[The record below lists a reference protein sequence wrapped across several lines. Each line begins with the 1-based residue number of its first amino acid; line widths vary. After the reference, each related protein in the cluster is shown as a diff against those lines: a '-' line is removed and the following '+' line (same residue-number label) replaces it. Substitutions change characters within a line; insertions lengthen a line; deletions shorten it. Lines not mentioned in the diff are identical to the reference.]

1 MNENEN
7 KNVEKIQNIQE
18 LLKDKELLLSSI
30 EEEQKVDEDMI
41 KEVVTNLNLLKDV
54 EINKDILRITKI
66 GITVNKL
73 TKINNELVQN
83 LSKDLVEKWKHI
95 AKMEKMSS
103 LKNCEMMK
111 KRKSEKIEIAND
123 NKNNNNNDNN
133 NNKNNKNNDNNKNN
147 ESNNIND
154 NNNNNIDNNF
164 SSNNNNLCEGEVE
177 FKKARLNE
185 NGLHK
190 CSSGESSNVPDYNI
204 KDNFNKKKKNDI
216 KIVNEWNYDGKF
228 HNDIHR
234 DKAKQFLFK
243 AFVVGSSDNL
253 LYFIEKKKL
262 NDIIYNI
269 ECELYKVYMEK
280 RNSQKEYNMQ
290 LKSIK
295 FNLSDKK
302 NPSFNEKVYS
312 EFISCKALATMNSQD
327 MASDEKK
334 NERKKCLQESLLAC
348 QSDWDVKNILLKK
361 SRKGEFQCFKCKGY
375 DTIYHQLQ
383 TRSSDEP
390 MTTFVTCLKCNN
402 RWKF

>member
-1 MNENEN
+1 MSESEN
-7 KNVEKIQNIQE
+7 KNVEKIQKIQE
-18 LLKDKELLLSSI
+18 LLKDKEILLSSI
-30 EEEQKVDEDMI
+30 IEEEKKIDEDI
-41 KEVVTNLNLLKDV
+41 INEVVENLNLLKDV
-54 EINKDILRITKI
+54 EINKDILKITKI

-73 TKINNELVQN
+73 TKINNEHVQN
-83 LSKDLVEKWKHI
+83 ISKDLVEKWKNI

-111 KRKSEKIEIAND
+111 KRKSEKIETAND
-123 NKNNNNNDNN
+123 KINNNNNNNNDNN
-133 NNKNNKNNDNNKNN
+133 NNNNDDNN
-147 ESNNIND
+147 
-154 NNNNNIDNNF
+154 NNNNNIDDNNNCH
-164 SSNNNNLCEGEVE
+164 SNNNLCEGEAE

-185 NGLHK
+185 NDLHK
-190 CSSGESSNVPDYNI
+190 VNSTESNNVPDYNI
-204 KDNFNKKKKNDI
+204 KDNFNKIKKNDI
-216 KIVNEWNYDGKF
+216 KIINEWNYDGKF
-228 HNDIHR
+228 HNDMHR

-243 AFVVGSSDNL
+243 AFIVGSSDNL

-269 ECELYKVYMEK
+269 EYELYKAYIEK
-280 RNSQKEYNMQ
+280 KNSQKEYNMQ

-302 NPSFNEKVYS
+302 NPNFNEKVYS

>member
-1 MNENEN
+1 MSEIEN

-30 EEEQKVDEDMI
+30 EEEQNIDEDII

-103 LKNCEMMK
+103 LKNNEMMK
-111 KRKSEKIEIAND
+111 KRKSEKIEMAND
-123 NKNNNNNDNN
+123 KINNDNNNNNNNNDNN
-133 NNKNNKNNDNNKNN
+133 ND
-147 ESNNIND
+147 D
-154 NNNNNIDNNF
+154 NNNNENNNNNNNSDNNF
-164 SSNNNNLCEGEVE
+164 SSNNNKLCEGEVE

-190 CSSGESSNVPDYNI
+190 CSSSESSNVPDYNI
-204 KDNFNKKKKNDI
+204 IKDNFNKIKKNDI

-228 HNDIHR
+228 HNDMHR

-280 RNSQKEYNMQ
+280 KSSQKEYNMQ

-302 NPSFNEKVYS
+302 NPNFNEKVYS
-312 EFISCKALATMNSQD
+312 EFISSKALATMNSQD